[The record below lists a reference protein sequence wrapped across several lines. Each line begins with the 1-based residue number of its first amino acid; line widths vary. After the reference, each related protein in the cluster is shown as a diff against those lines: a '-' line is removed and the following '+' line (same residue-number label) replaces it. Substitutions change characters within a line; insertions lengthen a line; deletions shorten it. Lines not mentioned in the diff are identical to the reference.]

1 MDEKLINIDTGS
13 AKILDLDADAQ
24 GLFIA
29 FCDNGQV
36 IANDKRVF
44 INSQIKYP
52 IIRTLDDNKFLIADC
67 RTEENKPNAFVYD
80 FTGQLLNSF
89 VAGDGIQDIL
99 VHHNKIIVTY
109 FDEGVFGADGPN
121 NNGLSV
127 FSFNGHLEFGFNES
141 VDGLHI
147 YDCYCICKHGI
158 DKVLFYAYD
167 YFDVTELNLD
177 TYEWHKVKTPTDI
190 QGFSALTS
198 KDEKIIFHSSYDDK
212 QSFFEWDT
220 QTMDVITIGKY
231 SSQLKGLD
239 NGKFLAVGESG
250 VTIISF

>member
-1 MDEKLINIDTGS
+1 MDEQVINIDIGT
-13 AKILDLDADAQ
+13 AKVLDLDSDGQ
-24 GLFIA
+24 GMFIA

-36 IANDKRVF
+36 IVNDKRVF
-44 INSQIKYP
+44 INSQIQFP
-52 IIRTLDDNKFLIADC
+52 IIRSIDDSKFLLADS

-80 FTGQLLNSF
+80 FTGQLLSSF
-89 VAGDGIQDIL
+89 VVGDGIQDIL
-99 VHHNKIIVTY
+99 VHHNKIVVTY

-127 FSFNGHLEFGFNES
+127 FSFNGKQEFGFNES

-147 YDCYCICKHGI
+147 YDCYCICKHGT

-177 TYEWHKVKTPTDI
+177 TYKWQQIKTPTDF

-198 KDEKIIFHSSYDDK
+198 KDNKIIFHSSYDDK
-212 QSFFEWDT
+212 QSFFEWDR
-220 QTMDVITIGKY
+220 QTMELKTIGKY
-231 SSQLKGLD
+231 SSQIKGLN

-250 VTIISF
+250 FTLISL